1 MQGTDFAGFARSC
14 AAVATGALGWPAG
27 AFWDAT
33 WAELRVALEGRLGK
47 RVTVAPLGAAELRA
61 LKEQMPDA

>member
-33 WAELRVALEGRLGK
+33 WAELRVALDKADVPGPAFPALAASDVLRMD
-47 RVTVAPLGAAELRA
+47 APPA
-61 LKEQMPDA
+61 P